1 MSFFLLLVS
10 LSSRAHNAYPTHNQ
24 CFNLFEDK
32 ISKPSS
38 SQILLSIQKASVALY
53 NDAQPIVNYQET
65 LSKIINTLKLG
76 KTVEII
82 FPNNRSVEVR
92 NFLGNGET
100 TFVFET
106 TDGYALRV
114 PIEYELSINTDHKN
128 PILTT
133 WFIDDYIKLQNELSL
148 NNIKV
153 PKIFLD
159 KSLIP
164 YFLITEKIDVKFLL
178 VDYIQN
184 YNTNMINEKDKKIID
199 EQLLK
204 FARSTWMYKN
214 IGDFNGEQV
223 AFNGYEWVLF
233 DFANKNT
240 LIEHQLQI
248 QNTFTPTRFEQ
259 YTHHYVTKELYKKIS
274 KAIRDERH
282 KKAYLL
288 RQNKTFYNAK
298 TWIQRKTKNS
308 GFTLTHEISVFNLVN
323 SKFDLFRINF
333 KKNDELD
340 KTLRHNSL
348 ISIKFDRFLNV
359 NKKTALYEVTLENKI
374 KAMAEIALNDENPDG
389 SDFNFLKKL
398 GYSKNDLIYSSYD
411 LKIVLKK

>member
-1 MSFFLLLVS
+1 M
-10 LSSRAHNAYPTHNQ
+10 
-24 CFNLFEDK
+24 
-32 ISKPSS
+32 
-38 SQILLSIQKASVALY
+38 
-53 NDAQPIVNYQET
+53 
-65 LSKIINTLKLG
+65 
-76 KTVEII
+76 
-82 FPNNRSVEVR
+82 R

-178 VDYIQN
+178 VDYIRN
-184 YNTNMINEKDKKIID
+184 YNTDVINEKNKKNID

-204 FARSTWMYKN
+204 FAKSTWMYKN

-223 AFNGYEWVLF
+223 AFNVYEWILF

-274 KAIRDERH
+274 DAIMNERH
-282 KKAYLL
+282 KKAHLL
-288 RQNKTFYNAK
+288 KQSKNFYNTK
-298 TWIQRKTKNS
+298 TWIQRQNNKSDLTI
-308 GFTLTHEISVFNLVN
+308 THELSVFKLLN

-333 KKNDELD
+333 KKNDELE
-340 KTLRHNSL
+340 KVLRSNSL
-348 ISIKFDRFLNV
+348 ISIKFNRVLTT
-359 NKKTALYEVTLENKI
+359 NKKTVLYEVTLENKL
-374 KAMAEIALNDENPDG
+374 KARAEIAMNDKNTHG
-389 SDFNFLKKL
+389 SDFKFLKNL
-398 GYSKNDLIYSSYD
+398 SYSKNDLIYNSSD